1 MFHSVVEAVMY
12 YGEHLSDK
20 IAIITDGSKVTY
32 GELSHRILSYAAQ
45 LSEHGVKNG
54 DKVILA
60 ADYSECFVGVYF
72 AVHWLG
78 AVSIVVDRNATVLS
92 LSPLLQGLMPQLVI
106 LNHADSG
113 VKTYEM
119 FQSMG
124 SNCPKGTFTA
134 GAWADIL
141 YTTGTTGTPKGV
153 ILSHKNE
160 VAGACNVINGGEMK
174 QNDRNLLTMPLHH
187 AFGLTTLRAILYKGS
202 TAVLQDGIASLKKMN
217 HNIRENHCNSL
228 YLVPAALRILYFQTR
243 QRLDL
248 LLGTL
253 EKIEFCTSPLD
264 RKMRLVLAEQLQGI
278 RLYNSYGATE
288 SARTIY
294 MRLDQNTDKLDAI
307 GQAVQNVSV
316 NIVDEAH
323 REIVSSRRHIGH
335 LAICGDMNMVG
346 YFNDKQATEQVL
358 EDGIFYS
365 EDLGYI
371 DEDGYIYLAGRN
383 NDVMN
388 IGGEKVSP
396 LEIENTALDYGG
408 VSECAC
414 IGVDDPEGVRGH
426 VPVLFVVGTG
436 NQCFSDSVLK
446 EYLGKYLEHYKV
458 PYQIIEVKE
467 IPKNYVG
474 KIERKRLF
482 ELWRSMDNK

>member
-1 MFHSVVEAVMY
+1 MY
-12 YGEHLSDK
+12 HGKHLSDK
-20 IAIITDGSKVTY
+20 TALITDSSKVTY
-32 GELSHRILSYAAQ
+32 GELRKKILSYAAQ
-45 LSEHGVKNG
+45 LSEYGVKNG
-54 DKVILA
+54 DRVILA
-60 ADYSECFVGVYF
+60 ADYSERFVSVYF

-78 AVSIVVDRNATVLS
+78 AVSIVVDRNATELS
-92 LSPLLQGLMPQLVI
+92 LSPLLQGLLPELII
-106 LNHADSG
+106 LNHSDSG
-113 VKTYEM
+113 GKTYEI
-119 FQSMG
+119 FQDTDG
-124 SNCPKGTFTA
+124 SCSKGTFTA
-134 GAWADIL
+134 SAWADIL

-160 VAGACNVINGGEMK
+160 VAGACNVINGGEME

-187 AFGLTTLRAILYKGS
+187 AFGLTTLRAVLYKGS
-202 TAVLQDGIASLKKMN
+202 TAILQDGIASLKKMN
-217 HNIRENHCNSL
+217 QNIRKNRCNSL

-253 EKIEFCTSPLD
+253 DKIEFCTSPLD
-264 RKMRLVLAEQLQGI
+264 KKMRLVLSEQLKGI

-288 SARTIY
+288 SARTVY

-316 NIVDEAH
+316 HIVDEAH
-323 REIVSSRRHIGH
+323 QVIVSSRNCIGH

-346 YFNDKQATEQVL
+346 YFNDNQATEQVL

-365 EDLGYI
+365 EDLGYM

-396 LEIENTALDYGG
+396 LEIENTALDYEG

-414 IGVDDPEGVRGH
+414 IGVEDPEGVRGH
-426 VPVLFVVGTG
+426 VPVLFVVETG
-436 NQCFSDSVLK
+436 NQRFSDSVLK
-446 EYLGKYLEHYKV
+446 EYLGKYLEHYKM
-458 PYQIIEVKE
+458 PYRIIEVKE

-474 KIERKRLF
+474 KIDRKRLS
-482 ELWRSMDNK
+482 ELWQSMNNK